1 MVMQSDF
8 FIEVECQQKYFDG
21 HSICGDV
28 FMSRKIK
35 EEGRTIL
42 VLSDGLGS
50 GVKANVLGTLTASM
64 ILNYMKV
71 NKDIR
76 KAAEIIMNT
85 LPVCSKRK
93 ASYST
98 FTIIEIECDGDTR
111 IIRYDNP
118 ECLIFRGLDV
128 YSPDC
133 EELSL
138 DGDHNQGKVLYSYR
152 FKAQLEDRIVFC
164 SDGVTN
170 SGMGTRIFPFGW
182 GIENLEKFCKN
193 LIRRHANISARL
205 LGSMIVDRVSVNYD
219 NHPKDDISC
228 GVLYFREPRNLLIC
242 TGPPYLKSKDTQL
255 AKQVSEFVG
264 KKIACGGT
272 TAGILSRELQRSIA
286 VDMNVVDSELPP
298 VSYID
303 GIDLV
308 TEGILTLGKVFRILK
323 NYNQNFSLG
332 NGPAD
337 QIVRV
342 LLESDK
348 IFIIN
353 GTKINVAHQDPNLP
367 MELEIRRTVV
377 KNIVTLL
384 EEKFLKEV
392 DLSYI

>member
-1 MVMQSDF
+1 MSSNF
-8 FIEVECQQKYFDG
+8 YIEVECQQKNSNG
-21 HSICGDV
+21 QSICGDV

-35 EEGRTIL
+35 EEGRTVL

-76 KAAEIIMNT
+76 KAAEVIMKT

-98 FTIIEIECDGDTR
+98 FTIVEIECDGETR

-118 ECLIFRGLDV
+118 ECLILRGLE
-128 YSPDC
+128 SFIPDC

-138 DGDHNQGKVLYSYR
+138 TGDRNEGKVLYSYR
-152 FKAQLEDRIVFC
+152 FMAQKEDRIVFC

-170 SGMGTRIFPFGW
+170 SGMGSTRLPFGW
-182 GIENLEKFCKN
+182 GLDNLDAYVKG
-193 LIRRHANISARL
+193 LIRRQPFISARQ
-205 LGSMIVDRVSVNYD
+205 LGASVVDRACANYG
-219 NHPKDDISC
+219 NKPKDDTSC

-242 TGPPYLKSKDTQL
+242 TGPPYEKSKDAQL
-255 AKQVSEFVG
+255 AKQVVEFVG
-264 KKIACGGT
+264 KKVVCGGT
-272 TAGILSRELQRSIA
+272 TAGIISREIQVPIEVELTIT
-286 VDMNVVDSELPP
+286 DSELPP
-298 VSYID
+298 ISHIN

-308 TEGILTLGKVFRILK
+308 TEGILTLGKVYRLLK
-323 NYNQNFSLG
+323 NYKQNSSLRQ
-332 NGPAD
+332 GPAD
-337 QIVRV
+337 LLVRV

-377 KNIVTLL
+377 KNIVALL

>member
-1 MVMQSDF
+1 MSSDF
-8 FIEVECQQKYFDG
+8 YIEVECQQKNDAG
-21 HSICGDV
+21 QSICGDV

-76 KAAEIIMNT
+76 KAAEVIMKT

-98 FTIIEIECDGDTR
+98 FTIIEIECDGETR

-118 ECLIFRGLDV
+118 ECLILRG
-128 YSPDC
+128 SESFTPDC
-133 EELSL
+133 EELL
-138 DGDHNQGKVLYSYR
+138 LMGEHNKGKILYSYR
-152 FKAQLEDRIVFC
+152 FKAQKEDRIVFC

-170 SGMGTRIFPFGW
+170 SGMGSKRSPFGW
-182 GIENLEKFCKN
+182 GLDNLDLYVKG
-193 LIRRHANISARL
+193 LIKRQAFLSARQL
-205 LGSMIVDRVSVNYD
+205 AESVVERACANYG
-219 NHPKDDISC
+219 NKPKDDTSC

-242 TGPPYLKSKDTQL
+242 TGPPYEKSKDARL
-255 AKQVSEFVG
+255 ANQVAEFKG
-264 KKIACGGT
+264 KKIVCGGT
-272 TAGILSRELQRSIA
+272 TAGIVSRELGVPIK
-286 VDMNVVDSELPP
+286 VEMNSTDSELPP
-298 VSYID
+298 ISYIK

-308 TEGILTLGKVFRILK
+308 TEGILTLGKVYRLLK
-323 NYNQNFSLG
+323 NYRQNSSMRY
-332 NGPAD
+332 GPAD
-337 QIVRV
+337 RIVRV

-348 IFIIN
+348 IFIVN
-353 GTKINVAHQDPNLP
+353 GTKINVAHQDPDLP

-377 KNIVTLL
+377 KNIVDLL

>member
-1 MVMQSDF
+1 MSSNYY
-8 FIEVECQQKYFDG
+8 IEVECQQKNYDG
-21 HSICGDV
+21 QSICGDV

-76 KAAEIIMNT
+76 KAAEVIMKT

-98 FTIIEIECDGDTR
+98 FTIVEIECDGETR
-111 IIRYDNP
+111 IIRYDSP
-118 ECLIFRGLDV
+118 ECLILRGLETFT
-128 YSPDC
+128 PDC
-133 EELSL
+133 EELNL
-138 DGDHNQGKVLYSYR
+138 TGDHNKGKVLYSYR
-152 FKAQLEDRIVFC
+152 FKAQKEDRIVFC

-170 SGMGTRIFPFGW
+170 SGMGSKHLPFGW
-182 GIENLEKFCKN
+182 GLDHLDAYIKG
-193 LIRRHANISARL
+193 LIRRHPFLSARQ
-205 LGSMIVDRVSVNYD
+205 LGVSVVDRACANYG
-219 NHPKDDISC
+219 NKPKDDTSC
-228 GVLYFREPRNLLIC
+228 GVLYFREPRKLLIC
-242 TGPPYLKSKDTQL
+242 TGPPFEKTKDAQF
-255 AKQVSEFVG
+255 AKQLKEFEG
-264 KKIACGGT
+264 KKIVCGGT
-272 TAGILSRELQRSIA
+272 TAGIISREFQVPIEVELTIT
-286 VDMNVVDSELPP
+286 DSELPP
-298 VSYID
+298 ISHIN

-308 TEGILTLGKVFRILK
+308 TEGILTLGKVYRLLK
-323 NYNQNFSLG
+323 NYKQNYLLRY
-332 NGPAD
+332 GPAD
-337 QIVRV
+337 QLVRV

-348 IFIIN
+348 IFIVN
-353 GTKINVAHQDPNLP
+353 GTKINAAHQDPNLP

-377 KNIVTLL
+377 KNIVILL

>member
-1 MVMQSDF
+1 MVKSDYY
-8 FIEVECQQKYFDG
+8 IEVECQQKNFDG
-21 HSICGDV
+21 QAICGDV

-76 KAAEIIMNT
+76 KAAEVIMKT

-98 FTIIEIECDGDTR
+98 FTIVEIECDGETR
-111 IIRYDNP
+111 IIRYD
-118 ECLIFRGLDV
+118 
-128 YSPDC
+128 SPDC
-133 EELSL
+133 LIVRGLESFTPECEELKL
-138 DGDHNQGKVLYSYR
+138 NGDNNLGKVLYSYR
-152 FKAQLEDRIVFC
+152 FKAEKEDRIIFC
-164 SDGVTN
+164 SDGVSN
-170 SGMGTRIFPFGW
+170 SGMGTQRLPFGW
-182 GIENLEKFCKN
+182 GMENVDQFVKS
-193 LIRRHANISARL
+193 LIRRQPYISARQ
-205 LGSMIVDRVSVNYD
+205 LGASVVDRACANYA
-219 NHPKDDISC
+219 NKPKDDTSC

-242 TGPPYLKSKDTQL
+242 TGPPYERTKDAQL
-255 AKQVSEFVG
+255 AKQVKEFGG
-264 KKIACGGT
+264 KKVVCGGT
-272 TAGILSRELQRSIA
+272 TAGIISREFDKPVEIELTIT
-286 VDMNVVDSELPP
+286 DSELPP
-298 VSYID
+298 ISHIE

-308 TEGILTLGKVFRILK
+308 TEGILTLGKVQRLLK
-323 NYNQNFSLG
+323 SYKDLSSLRH
-332 NGPAD
+332 GPAD
-337 QIVRV
+337 QLVRV

-348 IFIIN
+348 IFIVN

>member
-1 MVMQSDF
+1 MVKSDYY
-8 FIEVECQQKYFDG
+8 IEVECQQKNFDG
-21 HSICGDV
+21 QAICGDV

-76 KAAEIIMNT
+76 KAAEVIMKT

-98 FTIIEIECDGDTR
+98 FTIVEIECDGETR
-111 IIRYDNP
+111 IIRYD
-118 ECLIFRGLDV
+118 
-128 YSPDC
+128 SPDC
-133 EELSL
+133 LIVRGLESFTPECEELKL
-138 DGDHNQGKVLYSYR
+138 NGDNNLGKVLYSYR
-152 FKAQLEDRIVFC
+152 FKAEKEDRIIFC
-164 SDGVTN
+164 SDGVSN
-170 SGMGTRIFPFGW
+170 SGMGTQRLPFGW
-182 GIENLEKFCKN
+182 GMENVDQFVKS
-193 LIRRHANISARL
+193 LIRRQPYISARQ
-205 LGSMIVDRVSVNYD
+205 LGTSVVDRACANYA
-219 NHPKDDISC
+219 NKPKDDTSC

-242 TGPPYLKSKDTQL
+242 TGPPYERTKDAQL
-255 AKQVSEFVG
+255 AKQVKEFEG
-264 KKIACGGT
+264 KKVVCGGT
-272 TAGILSRELQRSIA
+272 TAGIISREFDKPVEIELTIT
-286 VDMNVVDSELPP
+286 DSELPP
-298 VSYID
+298 ISHIE

-308 TEGILTLGKVFRILK
+308 TEGILTLGKVQRLLK
-323 NYNQNFSLG
+323 SYKDLSSLRH
-332 NGPAD
+332 GPAD
-337 QIVRV
+337 QLVRV

-348 IFIIN
+348 IFIVN

>member
-1 MVMQSDF
+1 MIKADF
-8 FIEVECQQKYFDG
+8 YIEVECQQKNFYG
-21 HSICGDV
+21 QAICGDV

-76 KAAEIIMNT
+76 KAAEVIMKT

-98 FTIIEIECDGDTR
+98 FTIVEIECDGETR
-111 IIRYDNP
+111 IIRYD
-118 ECLIFRGLDV
+118 
-128 YSPDC
+128 SPDC
-133 EELSL
+133 LILRGLESFAPECEELKL
-138 DGDHNQGKVLYSYR
+138 TGDNNLGKVLYSYR
-152 FKAQLEDRIVFC
+152 FKAEKEDRILFC

-170 SGMGTRIFPFGW
+170 SGMGTQRLPFGW
-182 GIENLEKFCKN
+182 GMENVDQFVKSLV
-193 LIRRHANISARL
+193 RRQPYISARQ
-205 LGSMIVDRVSVNYD
+205 LGTSVVDRACANYA
-219 NHPKDDISC
+219 NKPKDDTSC
-228 GVLYFREPRNLLIC
+228 GVVYLREPRNLLIC
-242 TGPPYLKSKDTQL
+242 TGPPYERTKDAQL
-255 AKQVSEFVG
+255 AKQVKEFEG
-264 KKIACGGT
+264 KKVVCGGT
-272 TAGILSRELQRSIA
+272 TAGIISREYEKP
-286 VDMNVVDSELPP
+286 VDVELTITDSELPP
-298 VSYID
+298 ISHIE

-308 TEGILTLGKVFRILK
+308 TEGILTLGKVQRLLK
-323 NYNQNFSLG
+323 SYKDLSSLRH
-332 NGPAD
+332 GPAD
-337 QIVRV
+337 QLVRV

-348 IFIIN
+348 IFIVN

>member
-1 MVMQSDF
+1 MSSNY
-8 FIEVECQQKYFDG
+8 FIEVECQQKNYEG
-21 HSICGDV
+21 QSICGDV

-76 KAAEIIMNT
+76 KAAEVIMKT

-98 FTIIEIECDGDTR
+98 FTIVEIECDGETR

-118 ECLIFRGLDV
+118 ECLILRGLETFV
-128 YSPDC
+128 PEC
-133 EELSL
+133 EELNLS
-138 DGDHNQGKVLYSYR
+138 GDQNKGKVLYSYR
-152 FKAQLEDRIVFC
+152 FKAQKEDRIVFC

-170 SGMGTRIFPFGW
+170 SGMGSKHLPFGW
-182 GIENLEKFCKN
+182 GLDNLDAYVKA
-193 LIRRHANISARL
+193 LVRRQPYLSARQ
-205 LGSMIVDRVSVNYD
+205 LGVSVVDRACANYG
-219 NHPKDDISC
+219 NKLKDDTSC

-242 TGPPYLKSKDTQL
+242 TGPPYEKTKDAQL
-255 AKQVSEFVG
+255 AKQVMEFKG
-264 KKIACGGT
+264 KKIVCGGT
-272 TAGILSRELQRSIA
+272 TAGIISREFQVPIDVELTIT
-286 VDMNVVDSELPP
+286 DSELPP
-298 VSYID
+298 ISHIE

-308 TEGILTLGKVFRILK
+308 TEGILTLGKVYRLLK
-323 NYNQNFSLG
+323 NYKQNSLLRH
-332 NGPAD
+332 GPAD
-337 QIVRV
+337 QLVRV

-348 IFIIN
+348 IFIVN
-353 GTKINVAHQDPNLP
+353 GTKINVAHQDPSLP

>member
-1 MVMQSDF
+1 MVKSDYY
-8 FIEVECQQKYFDG
+8 IEVECQQKNFDG
-21 HSICGDV
+21 QAICGDV

-76 KAAEIIMNT
+76 KAAEVIMKT

-98 FTIIEIECDGDTR
+98 FTIVEIECDGETR
-111 IIRYDNP
+111 IIRYD
-118 ECLIFRGLDV
+118 
-128 YSPDC
+128 SPDC
-133 EELSL
+133 LIVRGLESFTPECEELKL
-138 DGDHNQGKVLYSYR
+138 NGDNNLGKVLYSYR
-152 FKAQLEDRIVFC
+152 FKAEKEDRIIFC
-164 SDGVTN
+164 SDGVSN
-170 SGMGTRIFPFGW
+170 SGMGTQRLPFGW
-182 GIENLEKFCKN
+182 GMENVDQFVKS
-193 LIRRHANISARL
+193 LIRRQPYISARQ
-205 LGSMIVDRVSVNYD
+205 LGASVVDRACANYA
-219 NHPKDDISC
+219 NKPKDDTSC

-242 TGPPYLKSKDTQL
+242 TGPPYERTKDAQL
-255 AKQVSEFVG
+255 AKQVKEFEG
-264 KKIACGGT
+264 KKVVCGGT
-272 TAGILSRELQRSIA
+272 TAGIISREFDKPVEIELTIT
-286 VDMNVVDSELPP
+286 DSELPP
-298 VSYID
+298 ISHIE

-308 TEGILTLGKVFRILK
+308 TEGILTLGKVQRLLK
-323 NYNQNFSLG
+323 SYKDLSSLRH
-332 NGPAD
+332 GPAD
-337 QIVRV
+337 QLVRV

-348 IFIIN
+348 IFIVN

>member
-1 MVMQSDF
+1 MTSDYY
-8 FIEVECQQKYFDG
+8 IEVECQQKSFEG
-21 HSICGDV
+21 QSICGDV

-76 KAAEIIMNT
+76 KAAEIIMQT

-98 FTIIEIECDGDTR
+98 FTIVDIECDGETR

-118 ECLIFRGLDV
+118 ECLILRGEENLA
-128 YSPDC
+128 PEC
-133 EELSL
+133 EELL
-138 DGDHNQGKVLYSYR
+138 LEGDHNKGKILYSYR
-152 FKAQLEDRIVFC
+152 FKAQKEDRIVFC

-170 SGMGTRIFPFGW
+170 SGMGAIRMPFGW
-182 GIENLEKFCKN
+182 GLENLDAFVKA
-193 LIRRHANISARL
+193 LIRKQNSLSARQL
-205 LGSMIVDRVSVNYD
+205 SEAVVNRACANYG
-219 NHPKDDISC
+219 NKPKDDTSC

-242 TGPPYLKSKDTQL
+242 TGPPYEKSKDSQL
-255 AKQVSEFVG
+255 AKQVTEFKG
-264 KKIACGGT
+264 KKIICGGT
-272 TAGILSRELQRSIA
+272 TAGIISRELHRPIKMELQSA
-286 VDMNVVDSELPP
+286 DAELPP
-298 VSYID
+298 ISYIT
-303 GIDLV
+303 GVDLV
-308 TEGILTLGKVFRILK
+308 TEGILTLGKVHRLLK
-323 NYNQNFSLG
+323 NYKQNSSFRY
-332 NGPAD
+332 GPAD
-337 QIVRV
+337 RIVRV

-348 IFIIN
+348 IFIVN
-353 GTKINVAHQDPNLP
+353 GTGINIAHQDPKLP

>member
-1 MVMQSDF
+1 MVKSDYY
-8 FIEVECQQKYFDG
+8 IEVECQQKNFDG
-21 HSICGDV
+21 QAICGDV

-76 KAAEIIMNT
+76 KAAEVIMKT

-98 FTIIEIECDGDTR
+98 FTIVEIECDGETR
-111 IIRYDNP
+111 IIRYD
-118 ECLIFRGLDV
+118 
-128 YSPDC
+128 SPDC
-133 EELSL
+133 LIVRGLESFTPECEKLKL
-138 DGDHNQGKVLYSYR
+138 NGDNNLGKVLYSYR
-152 FKAQLEDRIVFC
+152 FKAEKEDRIIFC
-164 SDGVTN
+164 SDGVSN
-170 SGMGTRIFPFGW
+170 SGMGTQRLPFGW
-182 GIENLEKFCKN
+182 GMENVDQFVKS
-193 LIRRHANISARL
+193 LIRRQPYISARQ
-205 LGSMIVDRVSVNYD
+205 LGASVVDRACANYA
-219 NHPKDDISC
+219 NKPKDDTSC

-242 TGPPYLKSKDTQL
+242 TGPPYERTKDAQL
-255 AKQVSEFVG
+255 AKLVKEFEG
-264 KKIACGGT
+264 KKVVCGGT
-272 TAGILSRELQRSIA
+272 TAGIISREFDKPVEIELTIT
-286 VDMNVVDSELPP
+286 DSELPP
-298 VSYID
+298 ISHIE

-308 TEGILTLGKVFRILK
+308 TEGILTLGKVQRLLK
-323 NYNQNFSLG
+323 SYKDLSSLRH
-332 NGPAD
+332 GPAD
-337 QIVRV
+337 QLVRV

-348 IFIIN
+348 IFIVN

-367 MELEIRRTVV
+367 KELEIRRTVV